1 MDWKFTV
8 EMIALAALVLLAL
21 EIIVRVRNAQQL
33 LMILIKNA
41 R

>member
-8 EMIALAALVLLAL
+8 EMIALAALGLLAL